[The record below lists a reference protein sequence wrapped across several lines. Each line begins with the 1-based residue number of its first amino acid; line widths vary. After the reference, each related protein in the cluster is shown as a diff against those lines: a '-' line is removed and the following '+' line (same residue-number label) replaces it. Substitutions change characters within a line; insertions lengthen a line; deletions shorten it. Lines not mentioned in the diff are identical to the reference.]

1 MVQSV
6 IDAATFGELQ
16 ATAGADFVNELVDT
30 FLTEAPVMLNDLR
43 AAFASSDADRFRRIA
58 HSLKSNSNTFGA
70 LTLGRLARQLE
81 LSGLGSVRAAGGD
94 ALDALDAEYARAAAA
109 LKALCDG

>member
-1 MVQSV
+1 MKET
-6 IDAATFGELQ
+6 IDRATFDALKT
-16 ATAGADFVNELVDT
+16 TAGADFVNELVDT

-94 ALDALDAEYARAAAA
+94 ALDALDAEYARVARAMAE
-109 LKALCDG
+109 LKRA